1 MAGKREKD
9 LRFTRVKLINWRN
22 FREAEVRL
30 SDRAFFVG
38 PNASG
43 KSNFLDALRFLRDL
57 VQPTGGGLGA
67 AVERRGGLSRLRCL
81 QARRTSYI
89 EIEVD
94 LGNDKNLALWGYRL
108 RFSIVGKEKSVS
120 VLEEQIKKDGS
131 IIINHIRPPNAPD
144 PPVFTQTLIQ
154 QVGQNKDFRDI
165 ADFFASIR
173 YLHVVPQIVRDSRRA
188 SVGEDDPFGGDL
200 LRRMKETSSKTR
212 DPRFKRISEA
222 LKIAVPQFS
231 ELELQNDAD
240 GHPHL
245 YASYDHWRPNASK
258 QNEEMFSDGTL
269 RLIGFLWSV
278 AERGGPLL
286 LEEPELSLHDE
297 VVSRL
302 PAMIAKAQRLSGR
315 QVIATTHS
323 MALLDAAGIG
333 LQEVHRLVV
342 GNNGT
347 IIETTKANPK
357 IRALTEGGWPT
368 GQAVLPFTKPD
379 DIEQLV
385 SVDVVSA

>member
-1 MAGKREKD
+1 MAGKRQKA
-9 LRFTRVKLINWRN
+9 LRFTRVKLTNWRN
-22 FREAEVRL
+22 FRAAEVHL
-30 SDRAFFVG
+30 SGRAFFVG

-57 VQPTGGGLGA
+57 VQPAGGGLGA
-67 AVERRGGLSRLRCL
+67 AVERRGGLSRLHCL
-81 QARRTSYI
+81 QARQTPYI
-89 EIEVD
+89 EIDVD
-94 LGNDKNLALWGYRL
+94 LGNEENPTVWGYRL
-108 RFSIVGKEKSVS
+108 RFSMVGKEKLVS
-120 VLEEQIKKDGS
+120 VLQEEIKNNGK
-131 IIINHIRPPNAPD
+131 IIKNNQRPENPSD
-144 PPVFTQTLIQ
+144 PLLYSQTLIQ
-154 QVGQNKDFRDI
+154 QVGQNKEFRDI

-188 SVGEDDPFGGDL
+188 SAGEEDPFGGDL

-212 DPRFKRISEA
+212 DPRFRRISDA
-222 LKIAVPQFS
+222 LKIAVPQFG
-231 ELELQNDAD
+231 ELELKDDAD

-245 YASYDHWRPNASK
+245 YASYVHWRPNAQK
-258 QNEEMFSDGTL
+258 QNEAMFSDGTL

-323 MALLDAAGIG
+323 SALLDAAGIG
-333 LQEVHRLVV
+333 LHEVHRLVV

-347 IIETTKANPK
+347 TIETAKANPK
-357 IRALTEGGWPT
+357 IRELMEGGWPA

-379 DIEQLV
+379 DIERLT